1 MDVGEAGEAAVA
13 AEVCWAVEADEAAV
27 AAKVCWAVEAEADRV
42 ARTACMAG
50 RRGPGGV
57 SCMALPNTIQP
68 TAALVLVVGGVVG
81 WLSAWGMVGAVAA
94 ASEASA
100 VLLAS
105 DALIV
110 ASIAA
115 MLVDDMGRPF
125 SPK

>member
-1 MDVGEAGEAAVA
+1 MGWAAWAWRVPSKGSLLVGGVVDVGEAGEAAVA

-81 WLSAWGMVGAVAA
+81 WLGAWGG
-94 ASEASA
+94 
-100 VLLAS
+100 
-105 DALIV
+105 
-110 ASIAA
+110 
-115 MLVDDMGRPF
+115 GRCCCCC
-125 SPK
+125 